1 MKPREI
7 RLVNELRKNSRRSLT
22 EISHNADMPL
32 STVFKAVS
40 RLYKGQV
47 ITKNICLINFA
58 QLGFPYK
65 LGIFLTTNKKDEL
78 KKFLTE
84 HPNINALLRLSGDYD
99 FYVELIFKDMAGLQ
113 DFADELKELEIA
125 KKISMHFITDVKQ
138 EEFQIG
144 KKEVSE
150 NEKGY

>member
-1 MKPREI
+1 MKEREI

-22 EISHNADMPL
+22 NIGMNIDMPL
-32 STVFKAVS
+32 NTVFRAVN

-47 ITKNICLINFA
+47 ITKNTCLIDFA

-65 LGIFLTTNKKDEL
+65 LGIFLTTGKKEEL

-84 HPNINALLRLSGDYD
+84 HSHINTLLRLSGDYD
-99 FYVELIFKDMAGLQ
+99 FYAELIFKDMAGLQ

-125 KKISMHFITDVKQ
+125 KKVSMHFMTDFKQ
-138 EEFQIG
+138 EEFKIG
-144 KKEVSE
+144 KKEVSD

>member
-32 STVFKAVS
+32 STVFKAVN
-40 RLYKGQV
+40 RVYKGQV
-47 ITKNICLINFA
+47 ITKNICLIDFA

-65 LGIFLTTNKKDEL
+65 LGIFLTTGKKEEL

-84 HPNINALLRLSGDYD
+84 HPHINTLLRLSGDYD
-99 FYVELIFKDMAGLQ
+99 FYAELIFKDMAGLQ

-125 KKISMHFITDVKQ
+125 RKMGMHFVTDVKQ

-144 KKEVSE
+144 ERGVSE
-150 NEKGY
+150 DG